1 MKDTVKFFSVVT
13 GIFRSLVT
21 ILFLLGIGFTV
32 LVDSSLLISFLDLL
46 GFDGVSTS
54 FVKPILI
61 LLFAL
66 LFIVNFIITRN
77 IYKAGNTG
85 DYHLSNFV
93 FGLLFLAL
101 TTFFYITFR
110 NLTTNLIFVIFALN
124 AILVLNSL
132 LGLIA
137 RARGLYSNK
146 AVVSENLEK
155 PSNYIEFVDDDDVE
169 KKSIKDTNKINVT
182 TDKKERSE
190 EKYKPKERER
200 KVIEK
205 DQKLV
210 FESKDNKKA
219 TSSSK
224 IQNIDDRKVY
234 GDEEAEKIRKEK
246 DEKVFDKSQFTK
258 IKIDDINKDKN

>member
-21 ILFLLGIGFTV
+21 ILFLLSIGFTV

-124 AILVLNSL
+124 TILVLNSL

-146 AVVSENLEK
+146 AEASENLEK
-155 PSNYIEFVDDDDVE
+155 SSNYIEFVDDDVE

-182 TDKKERSE
+182 TDKKEKLE
-190 EKYKPKERER
+190 EKDKPKERER

-224 IQNIDDRKVY
+224 TQDIDDSKVY

-246 DEKVFDKSQFTK
+246 DEKVFDKSQFTR

>member
-124 AILVLNSL
+124 VILVLNSL
-132 LGLIA
+132 LGLVA

-146 AVVSENLEK
+146 AEASENLEK
-155 PSNYIEFVDDDDVE
+155 PSKYIEFVDDDVE

-182 TDKKERSE
+182 ADKKERSE
-190 EKYKPKERER
+190 EKDKPKEKEH

-224 IQNIDDRKVY
+224 TQDIDDRKVY

>member
-146 AVVSENLEK
+146 AVASENLEK
-155 PSNYIEFVDDDDVE
+155 PSNYIEFVDDDVE
-169 KKSIKDTNKINVT
+169 NKSIKDTNKINVT
-182 TDKKERSE
+182 SDKKERSE
-190 EKYKPKERER
+190 EKDKPKEKER

-224 IQNIDDRKVY
+224 AHDIDDRKVY

-246 DEKVFDKSQFTK
+246 DEKVFDKSQFTR

>member
-32 LVDSSLLISFLDLL
+32 LVDSSLLVSFLDLL

-137 RARGLYSNK
+137 RARGLYSYK
-146 AVVSENLEK
+146 AEASENLEK
-155 PSNYIEFVDDDDVE
+155 SSNYIEFVDDDVE

-182 TDKKERSE
+182 TDKKEKLE
-190 EKYKPKERER
+190 EKDKPKERER

-224 IQNIDDRKVY
+224 TQDIDDRKVY

-246 DEKVFDKSQFTK
+246 DEKVFDKSQFTR